1 MIPLSAGGFSHRLP
15 PRPHGSAGAPS
26 VLTDGRVVGI
36 MENTTLASKLFAMDF
51 QIFLLWQSLL
61 RGLGGVSRLK
71 LRYKGKSFK
80 WHRRKGAL
88 LLRFGH
94 SHLVALSPLPGVR

>member
-1 MIPLSAGGFSHRLP
+1 VPLSPA
-15 PRPHGSAGAPS
+15 S
-26 VLTDGRVVGI
+26 VLPRLRSSQKMLTGVSPSAVGLFAEGSI
-36 MENTTLASKLFAMDF
+36 LTSKLFSMDRR
-51 QIFLLWQSLL
+51 ILSLWHTLL

>member
-1 MIPLSAGGFSHRLP
+1 MPLSPAAVLPQLLRFQRAAALVTSVVPGVFAESSALTSKFFSMDR
-15 PRPHGSAGAPS
+15 R
-26 VLTDGRVVGI
+26 I
-36 MENTTLASKLFAMDF
+36 FTL
-51 QIFLLWQSLL
+51 WHTLL